1 MLCLLYNIKCTCTY
15 KIDTRGLKDKVMVVM
30 KYSYGVLVSKATVF
44 VLMMTFCTAIFADD
58 REKHIGK
65 GVEALPL
72 FDAHVHYKE
81 PAWGPYPPATIVEM
95 MDKSGVAM
103 ALVSSTPD
111 EGTIKLWKYAPSRI
125 VPELRPYHGQAGSS
139 NWTKVPG
146 MFDYLVK
153 RLNDYPHEGIGE
165 FHLHNVDPGD
175 EALLRKISE
184 LAISKNIYI
193 HVHSGKEPVEL
204 LFSLEP
210 KLKIIWAHA
219 GMSEPA
225 ETVEEMMATYKT
237 LYADTSFREGDI
249 LTPQGTIDPAW
260 RRVLER
266 FPDRFM
272 VGSDTWVNAQW
283 DSYGEIMS
291 INRRWLSQFSRPI
304 AEKIAFRNAERLF
317 GRKVENSLIGKR

>member
-1 MLCLLYNIKCTCTY
+1 MGKFF
-15 KIDTRGLKDKVMVVM
+15 R
-30 KYSYGVLVSKATVF
+30 VLMSGATVF
-44 VLMMTFCTAIFADD
+44 ALSMTLSLPSSAGDS
-58 REKHIGK
+58 EKHIGK

-81 PAWGPYPPATIVEM
+81 PAWEPYPPATVVEL

-111 EGTIKLWKYAPSRI
+111 EGTIKLWRYAPNRV

-139 NWTKVPG
+139 NWTKAPD
-146 MFDYLVK
+146 MFAYLVK

-165 FHLHNVDPGD
+165 FHLHNVDPD
-175 EALLRKISE
+175 YEPLLRKIAE
-184 LAISKNIYI
+184 LAKSKNIYI
-193 HVHSGKEPVEL
+193 HVHSGKEPVDL

-225 ETVEEMMATYKT
+225 QTVEKMMATYKT

-249 LTPQGTIDPAW
+249 LTRQGTIDPTW
-260 RRVLER
+260 RRVLES

-272 VGSDTWVNAQW
+272 VGSDTWVNDQW
-283 DSYGEIMS
+283 DRYGQIMAE
-291 INRRWLSQFSRPI
+291 NRKWLSQFPRPI
-304 AEKIAFRNAERLF
+304 AEKIAFKNAERLF
-317 GRKVENSLIGKR
+317 GRKIEKPSE